1 MAGTSPAMTSGESSF
16 AAAGAIRLFAAYA
29 QGTHT
34 AIAQTQLF
42 LFHVDA
48 NVILAKE
55 IRLSVL
61 QETTNRAA
69 ACGVMASDGIPK
81 GLGLGP
87 QAAGEIADEASVS
100 VIELSGVIK
109 WFDVSKGYGFIVPDN
124 GLPDVLLH
132 VTCLRRDGYQAA
144 YEGAR
149 VVVEALQRP
158 RGLQCFRILSMDE
171 STAIHPS
178 ILPPARTHV
187 TVTPTS
193 GLERAQVK
201 WFNRLRGFGFLTRG
215 EGTPDIFVH
224 METLRRF
231 GITELRPGQIV
242 LVRYGPGPKG
252 LMAAE
257 VRPDGGPHGP
267 ASH

>member
-1 MAGTSPAMTSGESSF
+1 
-16 AAAGAIRLFAAYA
+16 
-29 QGTHT
+29 
-34 AIAQTQLF
+34 
-42 LFHVDA
+42 
-48 NVILAKE
+48 
-55 IRLSVL
+55 
-61 QETTNRAA
+61 
-69 ACGVMASDGIPK
+69 MASDGMGPK
-81 GLGLGP
+81 VHGTGYAPELDVVGDL
-87 QAAGEIADEASVS
+87 ADEAVS
-100 VIELSGVIK
+100 VIELSGAIK
-109 WFDVSKGYGFIVPDN
+109 WFDVSKGYGFIIPDN

-132 VTCLRRDGYQAA
+132 VTCLRRDGFQTA

-149 VVVEALQRP
+149 VVCEVLQRP
-158 RGLQCFRILSMDE
+158 KGLQVFRILSMDE
-171 STAIHPS
+171 STAIQPA
-178 ILPPARTHV
+178 LTAPARTHV
-187 TVTPTS
+187 SVTPTS

-231 GITELRPGQIV
+231 GLAELRPGQVV

-257 VRPDGGPHGP
+257 VRPEVTHGL